1 MQNDEKQK
9 IKIIALNVFNNNR
22 GTYENNAK
30 TNDQIIFKIQNE
42 IYVANRDTGLQSE
55 EMVKLQ
61 SSLIKNN
68 TININIVQ
76 KIPDTIED
84 GKIYMVVNDKLKDE
98 QMYNQLN
105 CLRNIFNE
113 IISAGDIT
121 LNFNAKDENTK
132 HVARI
137 FTIVYNTRNT
147 NRKRTFFATDNYESI
162 RYNMEFSD
170 EKSEKDN
177 CEKIKNILETCAPN
191 ATELLLA
198 STNLPGGRYNIS
210 DKNNIYTLRLHST
223 FRNEQDNESKYLK
236 QIREISKFY
245 NVYCQTKD
253 AIIAETK
260 ELYKDE
266 RKKQNKKTY
275 AHKTKKERNKIF
287 SSKLNDIPIIG
298 KYIVANVY
306 ANQINTAMEKAEK
319 EEKKKNE
326 KKDKQ
331 MVKEYNK
338 TLEKEVKKNKLID
351 AVNAMKETDIINA
364 DNELEKIS
372 VEEPTPEN
380 LKNLDEGEII
390 DFNPNNISGNKNNII
405 ELENEDDYF
414 IDEDGFDNDSEKNN
428 PKPAN
433 IEKKKEEE
441 KEENLTHNDE
451 RNKESTHI
459 SKPIPPPQRKAP
471 NRQEMAIKHQQ
482 PLLESQPE
490 HDTST
495 KEKKIQKQKPAK
507 KTPEQ
512 KKAQKQNIETL
523 SFTEKTSKQDKKT
536 PKPEINYLI
545 LILLFILGIFPSLI
559 YYLYKKNEQETW
571 RKNNNNATINLN
583 NRPQSQQII

>member
-1 MQNDEKQK
+1 MQNNGKQK
-9 IKIIALNVFNNNR
+9 IETITLGVFNNDR

-30 TNDQIIFKIQNE
+30 TNNQIIFKIQNE
-42 IYVANRDTGLQSE
+42 IYIANRDTGLQPE
-55 EMVKLQ
+55 EIVKLQ

-76 KIPDTIED
+76 KIPDTIEN
-84 GKIYMVVNDKLKDE
+84 GKIYMVVDHEPIDDRLKN
-98 QMYNQLN
+98 MLF

-113 IISAGDIT
+113 IISGGDVT
-121 LNFNAKDENTK
+121 LNFNAKDENTQ

-137 FTIVYNTRNT
+137 FTLVYNTRKNS
-147 NRKRTFFATDNYESI
+147 KRLFFAAENYESI

-177 CEKIKNILETCAPN
+177 CEKIKDILLAHAPRAN
-191 ATELLLA
+191 ELLLA
-198 STNLPGGRYNIS
+198 HTNIIGGHYDTS

-223 FRNEQDNESKYLK
+223 FKNEQDNKSKYFK
-236 QIREISKFY
+236 QIQEISNFY

-253 AIIAETK
+253 AIIGEAK

-266 RKKQNKKTY
+266 HKERNKNAY
-275 AHKTKKERNKIF
+275 VHKTKKERNKIF
-287 SSKLNDIPIIG
+287 PSKLNSIPFFG
-298 KYIVANVY
+298 KYIAANVY
-306 ANQINTAMEKAEK
+306 KDKINTIMENTEK
-319 EEKKKNE
+319 EKKKKNE

-331 MVKEYNK
+331 MIEEYNK
-338 TLEKEVKKNKLID
+338 TLEKEVKKNKLVNSID
-351 AVNAMKETDIINA
+351 AIKKQDIINA
-364 DNELEKIS
+364 YNELEKIS
-372 VEEPTPEN
+372 DEEPTPEN
-380 LKNLDEGEII
+380 LKNLDESEIT

-414 IDEDGFDNDSEKNN
+414 IDEDGFDNDVEKND
-428 PKPAN
+428 PQPA
-433 IEKKKEEE
+433 KKEEE

-459 SKPIPPPQRKAP
+459 SKPIPPPQRKVQ
-471 NRQEMAIKHQQ
+471 NRQERAIKHQQ
-482 PLLESQPE
+482 PLRESQPE

-495 KEKKIQKQKPAK
+495 KEKKIKEQKPAK

-512 KKAQKQNIETL
+512 KSAQKQNIETL

-571 RKNNNNATINLN
+571 RKNNNNAAINLN